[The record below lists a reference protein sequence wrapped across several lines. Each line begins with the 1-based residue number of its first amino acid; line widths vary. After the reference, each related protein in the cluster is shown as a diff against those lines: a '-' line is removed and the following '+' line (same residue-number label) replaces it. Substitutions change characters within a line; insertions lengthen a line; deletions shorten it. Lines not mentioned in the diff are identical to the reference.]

1 MAKDL
6 KGITMATL
14 TLVVSIRG
22 KLTQRVFTSG
32 RMEVYMMVNGTTGS
46 NMGMEF
52 GKGYKMILILGN
64 GRKQN
69 ATDLEF
75 TLGQT
80 EINMKESGRTH

>member
-14 TLVVSIRG
+14 TLAVSIRG
-22 KLTQRVFTSG
+22 KLTLRVFTNG